1 MDFIAV
7 YGEAG
12 MIGVVGAMFVYLV
25 VSLSNKS
32 AKQQETLE
40 SLKVENKGQSETLEN
55 MEGMI
60 IKLINRWNV
69 SDDKLDRKFDVVF
82 LNNVLEHLLEPVEV
96 VKSINQ
102 NLLLKNGAI
111 VIDVPN
117 EYNVLQVA
125 GQKLHNLPE
134 WWIAPPRHLNYF
146 SLQSLEN
153 ILSETGFEVFHYES
167 SFPLEMFLLFG
178 ENYVSDQNI
187 GKKIHNS
194 RVNFEMNLVKSGNSK
209 TLFNLYHDFAKQGI
223 GRQIRV
229 YAKKI

>member
-69 SDDKLDRKFDVVF
+69 SDDKLDRKFDALTKDVNSVD
-82 LNNVLEHLLEPVEV
+82 NQISEV
-96 VKSINQ
+96 KGSLSRIN
-102 NLLLKNGAI
+102 G
-111 VIDVPN
+111 
-117 EYNVLQVA
+117 
-125 GQKLHNLPE
+125 
-134 WWIAPPRHLNYF
+134 RH
-146 SLQSLEN
+146 
-153 ILSETGFEVFHYES
+153 
-167 SFPLEMFLLFG
+167 
-178 ENYVSDQNI
+178 
-187 GKKIHNS
+187 
-194 RVNFEMNLVKSGNSK
+194 
-209 TLFNLYHDFAKQGI
+209 
-223 GRQIRV
+223 
-229 YAKKI
+229 